1 MLNFRPLL
9 FILGLF
15 LSMLTAFMFIPLLL
29 AAFSGEETVGSFMV
43 SALATGICASLCL
56 HNGQSKTIHLN
67 IRDMFLLTSL
77 TWLIVS
83 LFAAMPF
90 TLYHGIGYTDAFFET
105 MSGITTTGST
115 VLSGLDTM
123 DHSILIWRSLLQW
136 LGGIGFIVMAVAIL
150 PFLNVGGMRLFRTE
164 SSDWSDKAVPR
175 TQNMAKHLFFI
186 YILLTI
192 VCCVA
197 YHLAGMTWFQA
208 INHAMTTISTGG
220 YSTSDSSMA
229 AFSNSAHCRYC
240 IYGGWWLATI
250 TVRTYDSTTESSYL
264 E

>member
-1 MLNFRPLL
+1 
-9 FILGLF
+9 
-15 LSMLTAFMFIPLLL
+15 
-29 AAFSGEETVGSFMV
+29 MV
-43 SALATGICASLCL
+43 NRQPICGHALYPVS
-56 HNGQSKTIHLN
+56 
-67 IRDMFLLTSL
+67 RY
-77 TWLIVS
+77 WLYGCI
-83 LFAAMPF
+83 
-90 TLYHGIGYTDAFFET
+90 FET

-229 AFSNSAHCRYC
+229 AFSNSAHWVG
-240 IYGGWWLATI
+240 IVFMAAGGLPLLLFVHTI
-250 TVRTYDSTTESSYL
+250 QQRNLHIWNDAQVRGFYSF
-264 E
+264 

>member
-90 TLYHGIGYTDAFFET
+90 TLYHGFGYTYAFF
-105 MSGITTTGST
+105 
-115 VLSGLDTM
+115 
-123 DHSILIWRSLLQW
+123 
-136 LGGIGFIVMAVAIL
+136 
-150 PFLNVGGMRLFRTE
+150 
-164 SSDWSDKAVPR
+164 
-175 TQNMAKHLFFI
+175 
-186 YILLTI
+186 
-192 VCCVA
+192 
-197 YHLAGMTWFQA
+197 
-208 INHAMTTISTGG
+208 
-220 YSTSDSSMA
+220 
-229 AFSNSAHCRYC
+229 
-240 IYGGWWLATI
+240 
-250 TVRTYDSTTESSYL
+250 
-264 E
+264 